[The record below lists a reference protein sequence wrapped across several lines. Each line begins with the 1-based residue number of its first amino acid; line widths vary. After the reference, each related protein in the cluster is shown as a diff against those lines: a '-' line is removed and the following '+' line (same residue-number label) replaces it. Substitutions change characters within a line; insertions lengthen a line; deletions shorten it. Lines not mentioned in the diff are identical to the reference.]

1 MAGVGRSMR
10 AGERFSDGAEGGL
23 ETLLAM
29 AEGFNRARKRQR
41 LQSARSQCRNRVVL
55 AHAAIGSPLHALGR
69 LRVPR
74 MGGAIAGG
82 ERESGN
88 ATLAQADRS
97 RECDWSKQNDHEE
110 SGSAENPRLRT
121 HSQS

>member
-1 MAGVGRSMR
+1 MAGAGRPNR
-10 AGERFSDGAEGGL
+10 AGKRFSDGAEGGL

-29 AEGFNRARKRQR
+29 AEGLNRPRKRQR
-41 LQSARSQCRNRVVL
+41 LQSARSQCRNRVIL
-55 AHAAIGSPLHALGR
+55 AHAAIGSLFHALGR

-88 ATLAQADRS
+88 ATLAQANRS
-97 RECDWSKQNDHEE
+97 R
-110 SGSAENPRLRT
+110 
-121 HSQS
+121 